1 MKKNFKR
8 KNYVLIGAIGIAAVA
23 LTSVGFATWITGMQ
37 QPTDDSTI
45 SVAVDTARND
55 TKYIEATLEESKLYL
70 GEPTSESQTGE
81 KINITNGKATDLS
94 IKFSSFRVIVS
105 DIYDPSTISVEMT
118 VSFSDGAKAA
128 YLPAKRGFT
137 NKTGEQIG
145 TKTYIAFP
153 TTFVNNGVVKLNP
166 KKSSL
171 TGYYERVL
179 ESNTIELTGGDT
191 FGEGNIAPSKY
202 YNDQLTS
209 DKTLDQKL
217 ELMSTATKTLNEMYT
232 ALNGQTITLHFEVN
246 ATLKSAQQS

>member
-8 KNYVLIGAIGIAAVA
+8 KNYVLIGAIGIAAIA

-37 QPTDDSTI
+37 QPKDDSTI

-105 DIYDPSTISVEMT
+105 DIYEESSISVGMT
-118 VSFSDGAKAA
+118 VSFSDDTKAD
-128 YLPAKRGFT
+128 YLQGENGFT
-137 NKTGEQIG
+137 KKGGST
-145 TKTYIAFP
+145 TYIAFP
-153 TTFVNNGVVKLNP
+153 ITFVNNGVVKLNP
-166 KKSSL
+166 KESSL
-171 TGYYERVL
+171 TGYYEKELV
-179 ESNTIELTGGDT
+179 SPTIELTWGDT
-191 FGEGNIAPSKY
+191 FENKKPSEY

-209 DKTLDQKL
+209 GNKTLDQKL
-217 ELMSTATKTLNEMYT
+217 GLMSTATSTLKEMYT
-232 ALNGQTITLHFEVN
+232 ALNGQTITLTFTVN
-246 ATLKSAQQS
+246 ATLKSAQQ

>member
-55 TKYIEATLEESKLYL
+55 TKYIEAELEESKLYL

-105 DIYDPSTISVEMT
+105 DIYDPSTISVAMT
-118 VSFSDGAKAA
+118 VSFTNGDKAA

-137 NKTGEQIG
+137 KNGG
-145 TKTYIAFP
+145 DKTYIAFQD
-153 TTFVNNGVVKLNP
+153 TFVDNEGKVALKDKTKPLN
-166 KKSSL
+166 
-171 TGYYERVL
+171 GYYEKELDGGTTIAL
-179 ESNTIELTGGDT
+179 EWGDT